1 MPSRGVDTQPDRPLL
16 EVEGVNAFYGSVQAL
31 RGVSLAVHPSEVVAV
46 LGSNGTGKSTLLRT
60 ISGLLPARG
69 GTIRL
74 LGRRID
80 GLHPKAV
87 VRLGI
92 AHCPEGRKVFPYMT
106 VRENLRLG
114 AYALGRSSR
123 DLNDDVAAI
132 YEFFP
137 RLRERARQVAG
148 TLSGGEQQ
156 MLAVGRALMARP
168 QLLLLDEPSLGL
180 APLVVRDLFEIIR
193 GINARGTAILLV
205 EQNAYQALRVAHR
218 GYVMETGRIVL
229 DDRSE
234 ALRDNPKVRA
244 TYLGG

>member
-1 MPSRGVDTQPDRPLL
+1 MTAAGTRDGDALL
-16 EVEGVNAFYGSVQAL
+16 EVAGVSAFYGAVQVL
-31 RGVSLAVHPSEVVAV
+31 RGVSLTIRAGEVVAV

-60 ISGLLPARG
+60 ISGLLGTRG
-69 GTIRL
+69 GQIRFA
-74 LGRRID
+74 GRRID
-80 GLHPKAV
+80 GLHPKV
-87 VRLGI
+87 IVRLGI
-92 AHCPEGRKVFPYMT
+92 AHCPEGRKVFPDMT

-114 AYALGRSSR
+114 AYVLGESSHR
-123 DLNDDVAAI
+123 LSDGVKEI
-132 YEFFP
+132 YSLFP
-137 RLRERARQVAG
+137 RLRERERQLAG

-156 MLAVGRALMARP
+156 MLAVGRALMGRP
-168 QLLLLDEPSLGL
+168 KLLMLDEPSLGL

-234 ALRDNPKVRA
+234 ALRDDPKVRA